1 MPGTRHRK
9 PAWHA
14 FWRIYGNRAGVSQCV
29 VLKSPCPKWRG
40 REFPPPADPAPIPAR
55 HKKVWNRMGN
65 TPGDVGMD
73 GSSRPVLCRNSP
85 VEMTDNRPSLENLP
99 GDSRLDQHTSHEELI
114 SARRGQARD
123 ALCIR
128 KADCLVGRRLRDLS
142 LRPVLTHDPAPQV
155 NCTPRT
161 QNSTQEVRW
170 RVFAPRVNHSRQI
183 GI

>member
-1 MPGTRHRK
+1 MVPAEEVAAFPDTNVFLHYRPIAELDWRSMTQGHPVRIQIAPVVTRELEERK
-9 PAWHA
+9 TLHP
-14 FWRIYGNRAGVSQCV
+14 
-29 VLKSPCPKWRG
+29 
-40 REFPPPADPAPIPAR
+40 
-55 HKKVWNRMGN
+55 
-65 TPGDVGMD
+65 
-73 GSSRPVLCRNSP
+73 
-85 VEMTDNRPSLENLP
+85 
-99 GDSRLDQHTSHEELI
+99 
-114 SARRGQARD
+114 GQARD

-161 QNSTQEVRW
+161 QNSTQEARW